1 MAADAA
7 AQGGLTM
14 SARDLVGLLVWI
26 VVSFAPGAVGGR
38 FLPGEWYRALDKPP
52 WTPPG
57 WVFGPAWTLLYLSM
71 GVAAWLVWRERG
83 WQRAALP
90 LAVYGVQLVLNGL
103 WSWLFFGLRRP
114 DLALADIVA
123 LWAAIATTIVTFW
136 GVRPLAGAILLPY
149 LAWVSFATALNASIW
164 RRNG

>member
-1 MAADAA
+1 
-7 AQGGLTM
+7 M
-14 SARDLVGLLVWI
+14 SGRELVGLLVWI
-26 VVSFAPGAVGGR
+26 LVSFVPAAVGGR

-57 WVFGPAWTLLYLSM
+57 WVFGPAWTLLYFSM

-83 WQRAALP
+83 VERAALP
-90 LAVYGVQLVLNGL
+90 LALFAVQLVLNGL

-114 DLALADIVA
+114 DLGLVDIVA
-123 LWAAIATTIVTFW
+123 LWAAIAATVVTFW

-164 RRNG
+164 RRNGGGG

>member
-1 MAADAA
+1 
-7 AQGGLTM
+7 M
-14 SARDLVGLLVWI
+14 SGRELVGLLVSI
-26 VVSFAPGAVGGR
+26 LVSFVPAAVGGR

-57 WVFGPAWTLLYLSM
+57 WVFGPAWTALYLSM
-71 GVAAWLVWRERG
+71 GVAAWLVWRERLG
-83 WQRAALP
+83 SRALLP
-90 LAVYGVQLVLNGL
+90 LALFGAQLVLNGL

-123 LWAAIATTIVTFW
+123 LWLAIAATIVAFW
-136 GVRPLAGAILLPY
+136 GVRPVAGALLLPY
-149 LAWVSFATALNASIW
+149 LAWVTFATALNADIW

>member
-1 MAADAA
+1 
-7 AQGGLTM
+7 M

>member
-1 MAADAA
+1 
-7 AQGGLTM
+7 M
-14 SARDLVGLLVWI
+14 SGRELVGLLVSI
-26 VVSFAPGAVGGR
+26 LVSFVPAAVGGR

-71 GVAAWLVWRERG
+71 GVAAWLVWRERLG
-83 WQRAALP
+83 SRALLP
-90 LAVYGVQLVLNGL
+90 LALFGAQLVLNGL

-114 DLALADIVA
+114 DLALADILA
-123 LWAAIATTIVTFW
+123 LWLAIAATIVAFW
-136 GVRPLAGAILLPY
+136 GVRPVAGALLLPY
-149 LAWVSFATALNASIW
+149 LAWVTFATALNADIW

>member
-1 MAADAA
+1 MT
-7 AQGGLTM
+7 GKSLI
-14 SARDLVGLLVWI
+14 GLLLWI
-26 VVSFAPGAVGGR
+26 VISFLPGAFGGR

-83 WQRAALP
+83 WARAALP
-90 LAVYGVQLVLNGL
+90 LGLFCLQLVFNGL

-114 DLALADIVA
+114 DWALADIVI
-123 LWAAIATTIVTFW
+123 LWVAIAATIVAFW
-136 GVRPLAGAILLPY
+136 GVRPLAGGLLLPY
-149 LAWVSFATALNASIW
+149 LAWVSFATALNLEIW
-164 RRNG
+164 RRNP

>member
-1 MAADAA
+1 
-7 AQGGLTM
+7 M
-14 SARDLVGLLVWI
+14 SGRELVGLLVWI
-26 VVSFAPGAVGGR
+26 LVSFVPAAVGGR
-38 FLPGEWYRALDKPP
+38 FLPGEWYRALDKPA

-71 GVAAWLVWRERG
+71 GVAAWLVWRERLG
-83 WQRAALP
+83 QRALLP
-90 LAVYGVQLVLNGL
+90 LALFGAQLVLNGL

-123 LWAAIATTIVTFW
+123 LWLAIAATIVAFW
-136 GVRPLAGAILLPY
+136 GVRPVAGALLLPY
-149 LAWVSFATALNASIW
+149 LAWVTFATALNADIW

>member
-1 MAADAA
+1 
-7 AQGGLTM
+7 M
-14 SARDLVGLLVWI
+14 SGRELVGLLVSI
-26 VVSFAPGAVGGR
+26 LVSFVPAAVGGR

-71 GVAAWLVWRERG
+71 GVAAWLVWRERLG
-83 WQRAALP
+83 SRALLP
-90 LAVYGVQLVLNGL
+90 LALFGAQLVLNGL

-123 LWAAIATTIVTFW
+123 LWLAIAATIVAFW
-136 GVRPLAGAILLPY
+136 GVRPVAGALLLPY
-149 LAWVSFATALNASIW
+149 LAWVTFATALNADIW